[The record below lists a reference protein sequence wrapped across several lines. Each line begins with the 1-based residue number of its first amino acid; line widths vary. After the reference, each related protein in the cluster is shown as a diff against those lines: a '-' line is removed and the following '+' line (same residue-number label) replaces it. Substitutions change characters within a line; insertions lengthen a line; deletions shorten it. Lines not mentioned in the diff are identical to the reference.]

1 VVNSHGRFVWYELV
15 TTDIKAAVAFY
26 SKVMGWNAWDV
37 SAPGKDYILFG
48 DGKGSIAGLMR
59 LPDDVRQ
66 RGGEPAW
73 LGYVGVDD
81 VDATV
86 ARLTR
91 LGGSVDV
98 PPTDASGISRFS
110 VCADPQRARLALFKW
125 LKPEQQPQTGPDEP
139 GRVGWHELLAADP
152 EQAWAFYAELFGWQ
166 KEDADRGAERPYR
179 FFSAGGV
186 TIGSILAKPEAAA
199 EAFWLYYFNVGDI
212 DATLRRITAGG
223 GEILEG
229 PLEMPGGT
237 WIARCTDPQ
246 GAMFALEGARKASP
260 VGYFVPADR
269 K

>member
-66 RGGEPAW
+66 RGGQPAW

-186 TIGSILAKPEAAA
+186 TIGSILASPRRPRRRSGSIISTSATSTRRSGASRPVAARFSRVRWKCRA
-199 EAFWLYYFNVGDI
+199 A
-212 DATLRRITAGG
+212 
-223 GEILEG
+223 
-229 PLEMPGGT
+229 PG
-237 WIARCTDPQ
+237 
-246 GAMFALEGARKASP
+246 SP
-260 VGYFVPADR
+260 AAPIPRAPCSLWRGR
-269 K
+269 GK